1 MTKVKAITL
10 FSIAFIL
17 LSLTVLSDTAFAE
30 ISTSNVLD
38 NVIERFQS
46 QAKTWVTEIKIHARY
61 LFICLATISMV
72 WTMGQLL
79 YHRSSFPEL
88 FGEFIRFLCFTGL
101 FLWFLENAPKMSED
115 IILGFRK
122 MGALASGS
130 SALTPSGIVDVGFQI
145 FSVTWMNVSF
155 MDGAT
160 GIGSVLCSLIILIVL
175 ALVAINMLL
184 QICATWL
191 LAYAGVFF
199 LGFGGCRWTS
209 DMAVNYL
216 KTVLSLGASL
226 MTMLLLVGLG
236 ESILFEYF
244 NNMASIKYSGDSLF
258 KELSIMLVVSLTLFM
273 LVEKL
278 PPMVGGIV
286 TGASIGMST
295 GVGAFGAGTALGA
308 AMTAGA
314 ASLGVIK
321 SPLTLPGS
329 IQATGSSLKNAAGF
343 YADAGRAVGRG
354 ATWLAGKAGISSGT
368 NNSGG
373 NSPFP
378 TPSSGTPLDQ

>member
-1 MTKVKAITL
+1 M
-10 FSIAFIL
+10 
-17 LSLTVLSDTAFAE
+17 LSDTAFAE
-30 ISTSNVLD
+30 ISSNNVLD
-38 NVIERFQS
+38 GVIDRFQS
-46 QAKTWVTEIKIHARY
+46 QAKGWVSEIKRHARY

-101 FLWFLENAPKMSED
+101 FLWFLENAPQMSED
-115 IILGFRK
+115 IIWGFRK
-122 MGALASGS
+122 MASQASGS

-145 FSVTWMNVSF
+145 VAATWNNISI
-155 MDGAT
+155 MDGAS
-160 GIGSVLCSLIILIVL
+160 GVGSIICSLIILILL
-175 ALVAINMLL
+175 ALISINMLL
-184 QICATWL
+184 QICSAWL
-191 LAYAGVFF
+191 MAYAGVFF

-216 KTVLSLGASL
+216 KTVLSVGASM
-226 MTMLLLVGLG
+226 MTMLLLVGMG
-236 ESILFEYF
+236 ESVLFEYF
-244 NNMASIKYSGDSLF
+244 NNMSIIKDSGNMSRLCN
-258 KELSIMLVVSLTLFM
+258 ELTIMLIVSLTLFM